1 MTLVA
6 MAYRA
11 FRVRFPRW
19 DAPATYTVRSSGC
32 LTQLATQ
39 FLGNNSICIE
49 HCRDTDHRN
58 FKPNDDVR
66 LTRIRVY
73 ASGLMCVF
81 ATCGVIA
88 QLIDDKESS
97 ISALALCGGVVA
109 WIGAVVAGVLVMPP
123 KGPDEAGD
131 ATELEEVKGSD
142 GAED

>member
-1 MTLVA
+1 LVTIL
-6 MAYRA
+6 
-11 FRVRFPRW
+11 FVLNI
-19 DAPATYTVRSSGC
+19 VEI
-32 LTQLATQ
+32 L
-39 FLGNNSICIE
+39 IIVI
-49 HCRDTDHRN
+49 